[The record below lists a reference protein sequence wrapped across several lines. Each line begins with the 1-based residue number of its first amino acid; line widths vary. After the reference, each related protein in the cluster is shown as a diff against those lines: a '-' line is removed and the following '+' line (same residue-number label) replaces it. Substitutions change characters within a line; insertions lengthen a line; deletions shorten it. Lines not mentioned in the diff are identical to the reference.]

1 MINEKINN
9 IINLKIENNK
19 NSLINLIDKLELVNP
34 LNILKRGFSLTTKD
48 DKIIKSVKNVNKS
61 DILDIRLND
70 GVIKAKVEEV
80 NYEIWSKIRKIRK
93 FSCGIRE

>member
-61 DILDIRLND
+61 DVLDIRLND

-80 NYEIWSKIRKIRK
+80 NYEI
-93 FSCGIRE
+93 